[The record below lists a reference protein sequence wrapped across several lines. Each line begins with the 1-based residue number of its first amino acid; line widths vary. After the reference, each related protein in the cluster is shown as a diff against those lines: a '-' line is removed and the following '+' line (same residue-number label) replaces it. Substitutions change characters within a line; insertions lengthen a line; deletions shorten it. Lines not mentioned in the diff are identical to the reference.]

1 MLERLLERET
11 GARQI
16 VLMRGARESGR
27 MRDCGA
33 IKIGIIK
40 GAIVIGRMRDC
51 GAREIVRMR
60 DWC

>member
-40 GAIVIGRMRDC
+40 GAIGQSVKKLRQIFYK
-51 GAREIVRMR
+51 INK
-60 DWC
+60 